1 MWEMMDVAKATGIEL
16 TESLAMAPAAS
27 VSGLYFANPKSRY
40 FAVGKIQKDQV
51 RATDKNSISKF
62 ELVPEKNPFIFS
74 QFIAYDAFF
83 RLCAFK

>member
-62 ELVPEKNPFIFS
+62 ELVPEKKPFIFS
-74 QFIAYDAFF
+74 QFIAYDVFF
-83 RLCAFK
+83 PKDL